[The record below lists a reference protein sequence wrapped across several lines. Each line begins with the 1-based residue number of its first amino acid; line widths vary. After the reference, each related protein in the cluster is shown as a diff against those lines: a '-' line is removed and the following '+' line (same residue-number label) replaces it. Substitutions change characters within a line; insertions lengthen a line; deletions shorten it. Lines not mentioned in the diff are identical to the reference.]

1 MAAAPSK
8 VLTNLLEINIPTSML
23 NHELWDKDAAQCVA
37 NVIKYL
43 LLNAEL
49 YPLFDPAKKTSHM
62 VQWAFIEDHL
72 LRHAHQHYPS
82 GQTAAAVALRRVVH
96 DLGKSLLVKIFT
108 PYWPRAEEAK
118 MGDYDDDADVDAA
131 HVRDAAGNI
140 IERRPKTAIFMKAL
154 HKEVFLGAEVHN
166 QQMQAKIQGFK
177 GPTAPTNKA
186 LNETTKYLDSMDAM
200 VKVLSS
206 YKDCAS
212 AEGLRR
218 KELHAALQKWGKTDT
233 MGLPIILFIEGE
245 RKKELAG
252 TATFRDLIA
261 SLQDWLTF
269 EIHERM
275 VSTVSGKTVTAL
287 ATTMGCKLHGANAEH
302 TTEQCKGITSK
313 RKYEGG
319 NNGKGKRPM
328 NERSVGFNAVNAA
341 AVTTNQD
348 KPRSGYNNY
357 KGSSS
362 KHGAGPKSKGGYH
375 GSNSSQ
381 LKHPG
386 GSLEDL
392 MTRTMKGNYKGKN
405 FDPTKSA
412 KYQALIAHLQHSGGG
427 VPNYGGGANAHTT
440 LPPPP
445 TQGGMFAFHFE
456 GLNMHMGPYTQ
467 TEPTYLHLNPRLLMK
482 DQSER
487 VVERLLTAANQVS
500 GLEALAESQVK
511 DPLPVEV
518 YNQIRDDYLE
528 DITRTMSGT
537 DGVDPETLA
546 EVLMLDLTVQDEILT
561 EYSSHD
567 IQEVYELTR
576 TASDDSSDFELYG
589 ANQSDNDDKESSA
602 DEKQEIEYTEYD
614 VFGSPCDSDGERWY
628 YDSTFCSQTM
638 RTITPSYSPPVLIT

>member
-1 MAAAPSK
+1 MSAAPSK

-23 NHELWDKDAAQCVA
+23 NNELWDKDAAQCVA

-82 GQTAAAVALRRVVH
+82 GQTAAAVALRRSVH

-140 IERRPKTAIFMKAL
+140 IERRPKTAIFIKAL

-177 GPTAPTNKA
+177 GPTAPTKKA
-186 LNETTKYLDSMDAM
+186 LNETTQYLDSMDAM
-200 VKVLSS
+200 VKVLSG

-218 KELHAALQKWGKTDT
+218 KELHAVLQKWGKTDT

-252 TATFRDLIA
+252 TATFRDLIV
-261 SLQDWLTF
+261 SLQNWLTF

-275 VSTVSGKTVTAL
+275 VSTVSGKTVNAL
-287 ATTMGCKLHGANAEH
+287 ATTTGCALHGANAKH
-302 TTEQCKGITSK
+302 TTEQCKGIK
-313 RKYEGG
+313 RKREYKGG
-319 NNGKGKRPM
+319 NNAKGKRPM
-328 NERSVGFNAVNAA
+328 TEREGRKVGFNAA
-341 AVTTNQD
+341 AVTTDQD
-348 KPRSGYNNY
+348 KRSGYRSGYQKAKSNY

-362 KHGAGPKSKGGYH
+362 KHGAGPKSNGGFH
-375 GSNSSQ
+375 GSNSGQ
-381 LKHPG
+381 PKHPG
-386 GSLEDL
+386 GSLEEL
-392 MTRTMKGNYKGKN
+392 MKGNYKGKN
-405 FDPTKSA
+405 FDPAKSG
-412 KYQALIAHLQHSGGG
+412 KFQALITHINNTGRG
-427 VPNYGGGANAHTT
+427 VPNHGGDASAG

-445 TQGGMFAFHFE
+445 TQGGMFAFHVD
-456 GLNMHMGPYTQ
+456 GLNINMSPYTQ
-467 TEPTYLHLNPRLLMK
+467 TEPAYQYLDPRTLMEA
-482 DQSER
+482 QPER

-511 DPLPVEV
+511 DPLPV
-518 YNQIRDDYLE
+518 
-528 DITRTMSGT
+528 
-537 DGVDPETLA
+537 
-546 EVLMLDLTVQDEILT
+546 
-561 EYSSHD
+561 
-567 IQEVYELTR
+567 
-576 TASDDSSDFELYG
+576 
-589 ANQSDNDDKESSA
+589 
-602 DEKQEIEYTEYD
+602 
-614 VFGSPCDSDGERWY
+614 
-628 YDSTFCSQTM
+628 
-638 RTITPSYSPPVLIT
+638 TPSYSPPGSPPPKVLSIDSECNSDEEDVSGCNSDEEED